1 MLFMMKT
8 LNIFIICIYY
18 TNYIILYTNESF
30 ITINDG
36 LLRNFCQAN
45 EVCIKLNTI
54 NKQYF
59 LMGLNYLQWINNQNY
74 SNQIYWTSIVYL
86 LPEIITTISNIQMIL
101 RDANPNSNV
110 TFIID
115 KQSLLSP
122 SAILQLSN
130 KKLQSNLL
138 TMKKNYSIICEL
150 SMEGI
155 QFSISKFIF
164 QPFNQLFN
172 FNYLNKIPKF
182 DSCHNQLRASNLND
196 CLYK

>member
-1 MLFMMKT
+1 MIRT
-8 LNIFIICIYY
+8 LNIFLIYIYY
-18 TNYIILYTNESF
+18 INHFILYTNESF

-45 EVCIKLNTI
+45 EVCSKLNTI

-86 LPEIITTISNIQMIL
+86 LPEIITTITNIQMIL
-101 RDANPNSNV
+101 RDANPYSNI
-110 TFIID
+110 TFIIN
-115 KQSLLSP
+115 KQLLLSP

-138 TMKKNYSIICEL
+138 TIKKNYSIICEL
-150 SMEGI
+150 SMKENQLLI
-155 QFSISKFIF
+155 WKFIF

-182 DSCHNQLRASNLND
+182 DSCYNQLRASNLND

>member
-1 MLFMMKT
+1 MLFMIKT
-8 LNIFIICIYY
+8 LNIFIIYIYY

-74 SNQIYWTSIVYL
+74 SNQIYWT
-86 LPEIITTISNIQMIL
+86 N
-101 RDANPNSNV
+101 
-110 TFIID
+110 

-138 TMKKNYSIICEL
+138 TMKKIIQLYVNYQWKE
-150 SMEGI
+150 
-155 QFSISKFIF
+155 
-164 QPFNQLFN
+164 FN
-172 FNYLNKIPKF
+172 FQYPNLYFNHLINYLI
-182 DSCHNQLRASNLND
+182 LII
-196 CLYK
+196 